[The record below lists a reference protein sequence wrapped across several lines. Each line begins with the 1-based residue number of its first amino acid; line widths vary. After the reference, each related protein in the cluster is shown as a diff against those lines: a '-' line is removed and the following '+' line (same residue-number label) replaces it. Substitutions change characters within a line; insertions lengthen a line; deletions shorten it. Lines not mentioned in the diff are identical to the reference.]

1 MRSVPSGFHVLI
13 AAQFVSGLA
22 DNALLIVT
30 IARLDELG
38 APLWWAPLLKLGF
51 TLAYVLLAPFVG
63 ALADAW
69 PKARVMLVSNG
80 LKAAACALLVAGGD
94 PLLAFTLA
102 GIGAA
107 AYSPAK
113 YGLVTELLPPARLV
127 AANGW
132 IEVCTVGAIL
142 LGTALGGLLVSPS
155 AQTAAAWMPPLAD
168 ALLAGDAGGTRLLP
182 ALLTV
187 LALFVL
193 AGVLNLCIPDSG
205 ARYPRVAPGR
215 LLHQFAADNRRLWGD
230 PAGRVSL
237 AVTTLF
243 WGVGATLQFVVLR
256 WAEEALGLDLYQA
269 AGLQIATALGL
280 IAGAVAAGRW
290 LSLPNATR
298 VLPLGIAMGLLVPWM
313 TVIEHP
319 FAAAPLLAA
328 VGACAGFFVVPMNA
342 LLQHRGHTL
351 LSAGRSIAVQNF
363 NENLGVLALL
373 ALYAALT
380 AAGLPLPLLIWGFG
394 GVVALAMA
402 SIAALH
408 RRQERHGA
416 RHPPLATTTP
426 ENA

>member
-1 MRSVPSGFHVLI
+1 MPTGFHVLI

-51 TLAYVLLAPFVG
+51 TLAYVGLAPFVG

-142 LGTALGGLLVSPS
+142 LGTALGGLLVSPA
-155 AQTAAAWMPPLAD
+155 AQTAAPWLPPLAQ
-168 ALLAGDAGGTRLLP
+168 ALPAGGTQLLP

-187 LALFVL
+187 LALYVL

-205 ARYPRVAPGR
+205 ARYARVAPGR
-215 LLHQFAADNRRLWGD
+215 LLRQFADDNGRLWRD

-256 WAEEALGLDLYQA
+256 WAEEALRLDLHQA
-269 AGLQIATALGL
+269 AGLQLVTALGL
-280 IAGAVAAGRW
+280 MLGAIAAGRW

-313 TVIEHP
+313 TVIEQP

-380 AAGLPLPLLIWGFG
+380 AAGLPLALLIWGFG
-394 GVVALAMA
+394 VLVALATA
-402 SIAALH
+402 AITALH
-408 RRQERHGA
+408 RRHASQGA
-416 RHPPLATTTP
+416 CRTPLPNATP